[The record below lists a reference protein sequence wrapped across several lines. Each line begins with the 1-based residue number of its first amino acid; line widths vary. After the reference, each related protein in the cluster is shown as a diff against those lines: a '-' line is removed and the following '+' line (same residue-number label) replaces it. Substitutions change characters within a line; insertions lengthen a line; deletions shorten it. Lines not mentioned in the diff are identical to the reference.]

1 MITWAPREPDDT
13 IALVELVRVDL
24 RRMITDRH
32 VGNARK
38 LDVIL
43 FEPVLQERFEQA
55 VLRTKQGNVLG
66 LAREVKD
73 DVCRQV
79 RALFDGHQSAAASG
93 MPRKR
98 ATSVRTAVVVSLNAR
113 RYVRTTLAAV
123 LPDLPVLSYQELEED
138 VELNTIGW
146 VSNPAIA

>member
-1 MITWAPREPDDT
+1 
-13 IALVELVRVDL
+13 
-24 RRMITDRH
+24 TDRH

-43 FEPVLQERFEQA
+43 FEPVLQDRFEQA

-73 DVCRQV
+73 DVCEQV
-79 RALFDGHQSAAASG
+79 TRLFQGHQSAASVG

-98 ATSVRTAVVVSLNAR
+98 ATSVRTAVVVSLNVR

-138 VELNTIGW
+138 VELRTIGW
-146 VSNPAIA
+146 VSNPAIS

>member
-1 MITWAPREPDDT
+1 
-13 IALVELVRVDL
+13 
-24 RRMITDRH
+24 
-32 VGNARK
+32 
-38 LDVIL
+38 
-43 FEPVLQERFEQA
+43 
-55 VLRTKQGNVLG
+55 
-66 LAREVKD
+66 
-73 DVCRQV
+73 V